1 MLGHIGVW
9 NIKGIADLIGIWP
22 AKDGKVKIRIF
33 EVKSSWKE
41 QTAHRIQVAIY
52 VLLLSKS
59 LGSLSSK
66 VEFEGCVINKESDL
80 EKFEAASLP
89 PFRLEPLI
97 EDVQSN
103 AVASAF
109 RDPRFPPYAFTEHG
123 ALMLAIKQAFPDAT
137 YTVRHA
143 VGIDA
148 SDLFVARTGIR
159 GSNDLVWVG
168 RAANVAA
175 KMCGLRH
182 GGNFVYITKEVL
194 DKLNDSVK
202 YSSGTP
208 KQWMWESFP
217 WDGQTIYRSSWVWSA
232 D

>member
-1 MLGHIGVW
+1 MDGQTSLIPMERIERAILSIRGEKVML
-9 NIKGIADLIGIWP
+9 D
-22 AKDGKVKIRIF
+22 
-33 EVKSSWKE
+33 
-41 QTAHRIQVAIY
+41 
-52 VLLLSKS
+52 
-59 LGSLSSK
+59 
-66 VEFEGCVINKESDL
+66 SDL
-80 EKFEAASLP
+80 AELYGVETKVLNQAVKRNVSRFPEDFMFQLTA
-89 PFRLEPLI
+89 I
-97 EDVQSN
+97 EVFKLNRSQIVTGSQKH
-103 AVASAF
+103 